1 MSISAAEHQEVSN
14 YQDVLNAI
22 HDWPRPVRAA
32 LVTDIVATLFEDE
45 APTDIGVEEADL
57 AEYAPEEMATINQ
70 LRQEWE
76 ENRRRRLAGEI
87 ELDHPRPS
95 PYEGLTQAEALAQM
109 KAEWEENRRRAH
121 ENYVP
126 RPPSNI
132 LAEIYGIGNAEH
144 PGPSDEE
151 VEQWLHEHKM
161 EKYG

>member
-1 MSISAAEHQEVSN
+1 MVISTLEHQEVSN
-14 YQDVLNAI
+14 YHDILSAI
-22 HDWPRPVRAA
+22 REWPPSIRAT
-32 LVTDIVATLFEDE
+32 LVTDVVATLVEDKLLLRPEDYETEEMRQIRLGWEAERAHSTLDEDE
-45 APTDIGVEEADL
+45 DL
-57 AEYAPEEMATINQ
+57 SWMDD
-70 LRQEWE
+70 LSQEQI
-76 ENRRRRLAGEI
+76 LA
-87 ELDHPRPS
+87 R
-95 PYEGLTQAEALAQM
+95 M

-126 RPPSNI
+126 RPPRST

>member
-1 MSISAAEHQEVSN
+1 MSITIEANRESIVNAVREWSPAE
-14 YQDVLNAI
+14 
-22 HDWPRPVRAA
+22 RAA
-32 LVTDIVATLFEDE
+32 LIRDVAETL
-45 APTDIGVEEADL
+45 VEQPPL
-57 AEYAPEEMATINQ
+57 FMPEEPDPTQHTPEEIETVYQ
-70 LRQEWE
+70 LRREWA

-87 ELDHPRPS
+87 ELDHPRPN
-95 PYEGLTQAEALAQM
+95 PYEGMTQEEALAQI